1 MKEKNSI
8 RIIGLILLIAV
19 LLVVIGG
26 TVKAKVFPKESNSP
40 EDVNVYLGEEIL
52 FGQDYQISVVG
63 MLVDKEDNQEA
74 AKDADGDIL
83 SPYCLNLKIQIKKV
97 SNKKWGE
104 IQFESEMFKLKNVN
118 LKSKSKMAVFF
129 EALFKNTVEMSLS
142 MVVDGEVN
150 IIDSAVGFVGEYLTE
165 ISENVVTES
174 QFKPIKATKNQFD
187 KFKLPKVG
195 DEKEVSISFPIKQEY
210 LESEKTI
217 VLTIDKWN
225 CVERRIYLVKR
236 PTQSE

>member
-1 MKEKNSI
+1 M
-8 RIIGLILLIAV
+8 ILLIAV

-26 TVKAKVFPKESNSP
+26 TVKAKVFPEESKAP
-40 EDVNVYLGEEIL
+40 EDVNVYLGEEVL
-52 FGQDYQISVVG
+52 FGKDYQISVIGMSVG
-63 MLVDKEDNQEA
+63 KEENQKGSQDEE
-74 AKDADGDIL
+74 GELL
-83 SPYCLNLKIQIKKV
+83 SPYNLNLTIKIKKV
-97 SNKKWGE
+97 SDKKWGE

-118 LKSKSKMAVFF
+118 LKSKSKMGVFF

-142 MVVDGEVN
+142 MIVDGEVN
-150 IIDSAVGFVGEYLTE
+150 IIDSTVGFAGEYLTE

-195 DEKEVSISFPIKQEY
+195 DEKEVSITFPIKQEY
-210 LESEKTI
+210 LESENTI

-225 CVERRIYLVKR
+225 CVERRIYLIKR
-236 PTQSE
+236 PTEMA